1 MTTRDT
7 LSAISTASGAVVAVF
22 ALHGM
27 HWLVRVAIVGVA
39 ALVLLVN
46 LLFWLK
52 PVHQK
57 DVGFDV
63 PPARPHFLWRAAV
76 LLLSVVFCITAMHYV
91 RIAHS
96 VRIDYPDQVNA
107 RAKTIVLRAT
117 WISVPEYPISLP
129 PFIPCRPSSASGTV
143 PVNEDWSGPRRAL
156 RLRQF
161 RAPGEV
167 RVRCGVSFPVQ
178 SIRPPAD
185 VADIELLH
193 EGDIKK
199 FDNLAVLIGA
209 FTCACLCL
217 VLWYSSF
224 RSR

>member
-27 HWLVRVAIVGVA
+27 HWLVRVAIVGAA
-39 ALVLLVN
+39 ALILLVN
-46 LLFWLK
+46 LLLWLK
-52 PVHQK
+52 PTYQK

-63 PPARPHFLWRAAV
+63 PPARPHFLWRAVV
-76 LLLSVVFCITAMHYV
+76 LLLCVVFCVFAMHYV

-117 WISVPEYPISLP
+117 WISIPGYPISLP
-129 PFIPCRPSSASGTV
+129 PYIPCRPSSTRGTA
-143 PVNEDWSGPRRAL
+143 PVTKDWSGPLRAL
-156 RLRQF
+156 QLRQF
-161 RAPGEV
+161 RAPGKV
-167 RVRCGVSFPVQ
+167 LVRCAASFSVQ

-193 EGDIKK
+193 EGDIKN
-199 FDNLAVLIGA
+199 FDNLAALIGA
-209 FTCACLCL
+209 FTCVCLCL

-224 RSR
+224 HSR